1 MSEME
6 AGKVLELDL
15 ARDPL
20 VAPGVAPRDIAYL
33 LLRWQGR
40 PVGRLVIEPA
50 LGAWVFHRLDVD
62 GGFVGDSWHDSR
74 EDALW
79 QAKRE
84 FDVDVSDASPGGK
97 TGLTR

>member
-1 MSEME
+1 MSRIAINLAKPQE
-6 AGKVLELDL
+6 AKNEWLPHAAMMLGSSRGIGMSPPAK
-15 ARDPL
+15 L
-20 VAPGVAPRDIAYL
+20 VA
-33 LLRWQGR
+33 
-40 PVGRLVIEPA
+40 RLVIEPC

-84 FDVDVSDASPGGK
+84 FNIEAAG
-97 TGLTR
+97 